1 MKKEF
6 LKLSFMFFLL
16 TLFSV
21 SCTDKVDN
29 PYLTVSPE
37 EIINLKNSGGSVTLN
52 IDANVDW
59 EWELEEQE
67 WITAEAASSG
77 LVLEVTSNSEA
88 ERRAVLK
95 ITSSKFPMVNKMLTV
110 IQGATYLNISPK
122 AIEVPGEGA
131 EIVVTVDTSVDD
143 WTFSLENGSW
153 LTVEKTESGLLIKA
167 PFNRT
172 PQIRTATLNITSA
185 DFPNVDREIP
195 LSQISSIKIEPHV
208 SEYTFSTDGG
218 EATIE
223 IETNLDDWDFKV
235 NDEWLT
241 AEKTETGLILTAGS
255 NYTETE
261 LSTILTVYATE
272 FPDDIW
278 EQIEVGQNSAV
289 VFFDNFDWLGAGASP
304 IAYTATGEKRF
315 DSWEATYG
323 TLNGWTSTPAP
334 DAGGGVQPWVYS
346 RLNYAKFGKTACS
359 GDMISPKM
367 PNIEGTRNVVVS
379 FKAFCYISAGAGAV
393 DDNDFNV
400 EIIGPGEVTEII
412 KEGSQPFVV
421 EGKVASS
428 GQILDSKSML
438 FMIGNYNNT
447 DGPNRSIYFG
457 VDYEPFDPQY
467 SERSFAVSGVTSET
481 QFRFIGGPKIG
492 VTETTFRFGFD
503 DVKVVL
509 TP

>member
-1 MKKEF
+1 MKKDL
-6 LKLSFMFFLL
+6 LKLSFVFFLL

-29 PYLTVSPE
+29 PFLTVSPE
-37 EIINLKNSGGSVTLN
+37 EIINIKNSGGTVSLN

-67 WITAEAASSG
+67 WMTATPASSG
-77 LVLEVTSNSEA
+77 LSLEVTSNSEA

-95 ITSSKFPMVNKMLTV
+95 ITSSKFPVVNKMLTV

-131 EIVVTVDTSVDD
+131 EIAVKVDTSVDD

-153 LTVEKTESGLLIKA
+153 LTVEKTESGLLIKV

-185 DFPNVDREIP
+185 NFPSIDREIP
-195 LSQISSIKIEPHV
+195 LSQISSIKIEPLV

-218 EATIE
+218 EAIIE
-223 IETNLDDWDFKV
+223 IDTNVDEWDFKIE
-235 NDEWLT
+235 DGWLT
-241 AEKTETGLILTAGS
+241 AEKTEAGLMLKAGS

-261 LSTILTVYATE
+261 LSTVLTVYATD

-278 EQIEVGQNSAV
+278 EQIEVAQNSAV

-304 IAYTATGEKRF
+304 IAYTGTGEKRF

-379 FKAFCYISAGAGAV
+379 FLAHCYMSAAAGAI
-393 DDNDFNV
+393 DDNDFIV
-400 EIIGPGEVTEII
+400 EVIGPGEITEIV
-412 KEGSQPFVV
+412 KAGSEPFAID
-421 EGKVASS
+421 GKQASR
-428 GQILDSKSML
+428 GEIIDSKSVL

-447 DGPNRSIYFG
+447 DGPTRPIWFG
-457 VDYEPFDPQY
+457 ADYSPFDPQY
-467 SERSFAVSGVTSET
+467 AERSIAVSGVTSET
-481 QFRFIGGPKIG
+481 QFRFIGGPNIG

-509 TP
+509 AP